1 MIRYACHSLL
11 NALAPLIGAE
21 MAQGNKAVQ
30 KGWADDVS
38 SETISEWRASGI
50 EVAKSEMQQII
61 ESTYSVE
68 YANAF
73 RRRLALRRVN
83 PSDTTTIV
91 QALLE
96 IMENQGLDFHGTFRK
111 LAFFRPD
118 MLKGD
123 DTDDTTILEAFIAG
137 LLSGTPVPERLA
149 TGKATEEWLRWL
161 NQYATRIESERTGPE
176 WASEADFD
184 EARKQ
189 AALAANP
196 RFVLKQCVLE
206 EVIKKVEADPD
217 NGKHVL
223 AKVMKMA
230 CAPFEPWGREGDAPD
245 DELSEE
251 EREERRYCGLGPR
264 GMLGFQCSCSS

>member
-1 MIRYACHSLL
+1 
-11 NALAPLIGAE
+11 

-30 KGWADDVS
+30 EGWADDVS
-38 SETISEWRASGI
+38 SETISKWRVSGI
-50 EVAKSEMQQII
+50 EEAKSEMQQII

-73 RRRLALRRVN
+73 RRRLALRRAN
-83 PSDTTTIV
+83 PSDTATIV

-149 TGKATEEWLRWL
+149 TGKATEEWLGWL
-161 NQYATRIESERTGPE
+161 GQYATRIESERTGPE

-196 RFVLKQCVLE
+196 RFVLRQWVLE

-223 AKVMKMA
+223 AKAMKVTSWLSSSIRGVVA
-230 CAPFEPWGREGDAPD
+230 NRASWTVVSDGLRAVRTVGTRGRCA
-245 DELSEE
+245 
-251 EREERRYCGLGPR
+251 RRR
-264 GMLGFQCSCSS
+264 A

>member
-1 MIRYACHSLL
+1 
-11 NALAPLIGAE
+11 

-30 KGWADDVS
+30 KGWADDVN

-50 EVAKSEMQQII
+50 EGAKSEMQQIV
-61 ESTYSVE
+61 ESTYSIE

-73 RRRLALRRVN
+73 RRRLALRCVK
-83 PSDTTTIV
+83 PSDKATIV
-91 QALLE
+91 QALLV
-96 IMENQGLDFHGTFRK
+96 IMENQGLDFHATFRK

-123 DTDDTTILEAFIAG
+123 DTDDTTALESLIVG

-149 TGKATEEWLRWL
+149 RGKAIEDWLSWL

-196 RFVLKQCVLE
+196 RFVLRQWVLE

-223 AKVMKMA
+223 AKVMKVRPG
-230 CAPFEPWGREGDAPD
+230 CRH
-245 DELSEE
+245 
-251 EREERRYCGLGPR
+251 
-264 GMLGFQCSCSS
+264 